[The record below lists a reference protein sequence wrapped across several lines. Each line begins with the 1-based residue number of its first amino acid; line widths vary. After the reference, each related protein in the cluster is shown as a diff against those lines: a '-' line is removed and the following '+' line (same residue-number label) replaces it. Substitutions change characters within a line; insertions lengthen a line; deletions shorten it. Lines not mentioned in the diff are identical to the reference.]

1 VFFPAAAEAALD
13 HDIATSAPTT
23 SRQAPGVFTPHAL
36 LAHDPPLRDK
46 KRTEFGR
53 MKMKRTLAAALAG
66 GLCLAASASYAN
78 NIVDE
83 WASIKA
89 PPAPQLKPVQVD
101 PKTTA
106 LLMLDFMNQNCG
118 KRPRCVASIPAVKK
132 LLAAARAAK
141 VTVVYSIIANSPPA
155 DVIKDVAP
163 EANEPHVLSGPD
175 KFLHTDL
182 EKILK
187 DKGIK
192 TVIVTGTASNGA
204 VLFTAAGA
212 AFRGM
217 NVVVP
222 VDGMSA
228 VDPVAEYA
236 TVLDLQTAPLLSNKT
251 TLTTADKVKF

>member
-1 VFFPAAAEAALD
+1 MKHNRIAALTFIVAAAFAPSAHAADIVQEWAGVKAPAAPALKSV
-13 HDIATSAPTT
+13 T
-23 SRQAPGVFTPHAL
+23 V
-36 LAHDPPLRDK
+36 
-46 KRTEFGR
+46 E
-53 MKMKRTLAAALAG
+53 
-66 GLCLAASASYAN
+66 
-78 NIVDE
+78 
-83 WASIKA
+83 
-89 PPAPQLKPVQVD
+89 

-118 KRPRCVASIPAVKK
+118 KRPRCVASIPAMKK

-141 VTVVYSIIANSPPA
+141 ATVVYSIIANTTTA

-163 EANEPHVLSGPD
+163 QADEPHVQSGPD

-192 TVIVTGTASNGA
+192 TVIAVGTSSNGA

-217 NVVVP
+217 NVIDPGRRHVVGRRARRIRDRDRFP
-222 VDGMSA
+222 DRALA
-228 VDPVAEYA
+228 VEQDDADA
-236 TVLDLQTAPLLSNKT
+236 QRHDQVLRLLSSPGRR
-251 TLTTADKVKF
+251 AAA